1 MAVEFLSESEIA
13 HRLSVWTALSCL
25 FLDQEL
31 QAGDYR
37 HIAAV
42 VDQSGYSPAE
52 VEEILRN
59 EVAPA
64 FVANLWSVAG
74 EWQGW
79 PEDCVRE
86 RVLEKRGSTFAKAG
100 NRLLNNDFLTSEWA
114 TVAALLD
121 R

>member
-1 MAVEFLSESEIA
+1 MI
-13 HRLSVWTALSCL
+13 
-25 FLDQEL
+25 
-31 QAGDYR
+31 
-37 HIAAV
+37 
-42 VDQSGYSPAE
+42 DQSGYSPAE

-64 FVANLWSVAG
+64 FVPNLWSVAG

-86 RVLEKRGSTFAKAG
+86 RVLEKRGSTFAKAAT
-100 NRLLNNDFLTSEWA
+100 RLLNNDFLTSEWA
-114 TVAALLD
+114 TVAAFLD